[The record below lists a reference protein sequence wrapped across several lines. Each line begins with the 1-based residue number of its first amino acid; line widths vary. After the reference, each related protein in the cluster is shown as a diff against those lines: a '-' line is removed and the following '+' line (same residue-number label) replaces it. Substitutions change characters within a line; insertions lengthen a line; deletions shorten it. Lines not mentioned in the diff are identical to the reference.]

1 MIKPVLYGPD
11 NLPIKREELKKEV
24 AAPALA
30 GIRTIW
36 TNTVA
41 SGLTP
46 ERLANLLNR
55 AVEGDA
61 EDYLVLAE
69 EMEERELHYA
79 SVLSTRK
86 RALSGLDPAV
96 AAGADDKRDLDLAD
110 AVRGLVADPKFPEM
124 VDDLLDALGKGY
136 SVVEL
141 MWDTQGKPWK
151 PERYERRDQ
160 RWFTFDRE
168 SGRRLL
174 LRDEQAPMGMTL
186 PPYKFITHVPRLK
199 SGLPIRGGLARLV
212 AWSFMF
218 KAYTVKDWMAFIE
231 VFGMPLRLGKYGPAA
246 SEDDIDTLVRAVANI
261 GTDAAAVMPESMR
274 IEFQETTS
282 GKGGHEVYKAMAEWL
297 DEQVSKAVL
306 GQTMTSDSG
315 SSMAQAKVHNEVR
328 HDILRSDARQLALTL
343 NRDLVRPY
351 IDLNFGPQEC
361 YPLLTIPVLEP
372 EDIAALV
379 DALAKLVP
387 LGLKVETSVIRDKL
401 NLPDPAKGAEL
412 LGAPPPPPT
421 KVDAGTG
428 TEIDHEAAAN
438 HIHRHDCPHCATA
451 RNQMEPDEPAPV
463 DEIEAAGL
471 DGWEKQMAPVIDPV
485 RKLIDGA
492 ASYEEAIAGLKG
504 LEMDNTRLVEALTQ
518 AMFLSRAAGDA
529 GYPDEQRA
537 SPAGDQVD

>member
-1 MIKPVLYGPD
+1 MIKPVVLYGPD
-11 NLPIKREELKKEV
+11 NLPIKREALKREV

-46 ERLANLLNR
+46 DRLANLLTR
-55 AVEGDA
+55 AAEGDA
-61 EDYLVLAE
+61 QDYLVLAE

-79 SVLSTRK
+79 SVLGTRK

-96 AAGADDKRDLDLAD
+96 AAASDDARDVELAD
-110 AVRGLVADPKFPEM
+110 AVRDLVADPQYPEM

-136 SVVEL
+136 SAVET
-141 MWDTQGKPWK
+141 MWDTRGKLWR
-151 PERYERRDQ
+151 PERYEHRDP

-174 LRDEQAPMGMTL
+174 LLDEQAPMGMPL
-186 PPYKFITHVPRLK
+186 PPFKFITHVPRLK

-218 KAYTVKDWMAFIE
+218 KSYTVKDWMAFIE

-246 SEDDIDTLVRAVANI
+246 TEDDIDILARAVANI
-261 GTDAAAVMPESMR
+261 GTDAAAVMPESMK
-274 IEFQETTS
+274 IEFQETTA
-282 GKGGHEVYKAMAEWL
+282 GKSGHEVFKAMAEWL

-306 GQTMTSDSG
+306 GQTMTSDNG

-328 HDILRSDARQLALTL
+328 HDILRSDARQLAMTI
-343 NRDLVRPY
+343 NRDLVRPF
-351 IDLNFGPQEC
+351 IDLNFGPQER

-372 EDIAALV
+372 EDITALV

-401 NLPDPAKGAEL
+401 NLPDPEEGAEL
-412 LGAPPPPPT
+412 LGAPKAPPPAEPGT
-421 KVDAGTG
+421 AAEVDPP
-428 TEIDHEAAAN
+428 AASGGNSADSRASPAAVN
-438 HIHRHDCPHCATA
+438 RTHRHDCPHCATA
-451 RNQMEPDEPAPV
+451 RNSADADPDPV
-463 DEIEAAGL
+463 DEIEQAGL
-471 DGWEKQMAPVIDPV
+471 DGWEQQLAPVIDPV
-485 RKLIDGA
+485 RALIQGA
-492 ASYEEAIAGLKG
+492 SSYEEAIAGLKG
-504 LEMDNTRLVEALTQ
+504 LKMDSSQLVEAL
-518 AMFLSRAAGDA
+518 AKSMFLARAAGDQA
-529 GYPDEQRA
+529 D
-537 SPAGDQVD
+537 